1 MSIRVPS
8 MTIKHSGKSYPVDV
22 DVSAPATA
30 FKESIYKVTGVPVDR
45 MKVMVKG
52 ILKDD
57 ADLSKLG
64 LKPGQAITVI
74 GTAGPLPEAPTQQI
88 VFCACACLTPLTVS
102 GGHGLAGIP
111 PGLENLGNTCYL
123 NSTLQAL
130 RTVPEL
136 QTALEGASSSNSAE
150 GRLTTSLKNLYTGMS
165 KTADAVSPFALV
177 TNLRTLAPQFAEQD
191 QRGMYSQQDAD
202 EAWTQVISA
211 LRATL
216 PSQGGR
222 GTFVDDLF
230 SITLTKT
237 LTSPEAPDEPPAV
250 STEHVLKLEC
260 NITID
265 TNFLLSGILDGLNEK
280 IEKNSPSLGRS
291 AVYDS
296 KSRLSRLPKYLAV
309 HLVRFYWRR
318 DIQKKAKIMRKV
330 KFPLQLNALEI
341 STDDLNKQLQ
351 PINTAANNILKTR
364 DDRAKIAK
372 RAKGKG
378 AQAEEVTEEQHR
390 EKEHKEIEELVSAAG
405 ITDKDANATGM
416 YELCAMVTH
425 KGASAESGHY
435 IGWTRKDDGEIAA
448 SGEEQ
453 WYKFDDEKV
462 SVVTADKIQTLDGG
476 GEDSVAYIL
485 LYRAIDF

>member
-1 MSIRVPS
+1 MPPS
-8 MTIKHSGKSYPVDV
+8 RSQDAMNVTIKHSGKSFPVDV

-64 LKPGQAITVI
+64 LKAGQAITVI

-88 VFCACACLTPLTVS
+88 VFLEDMDSSELAQQ
-102 GGHGLAGIP
+102 AGIP

-150 GRLTTSLKNLYTGMS
+150 GRLTVSLKNLYTGMS
-165 KTADAVSPFALV
+165 KTADPVSPFALV

-222 GTFVDDLF
+222 GTFIDDLM

-237 LTSPEAPDEPPAV
+237 LTSPEAPNEPPAV

-265 TNFLLSGILDGLNEK
+265 TNFLVSGILDGLDEK
-280 IEKNSPSLGRS
+280 IEKNSPSLGRTI
-291 AVYDS
+291 VYDS
-296 KSRLSRLPKYLAV
+296 KSRLSRLPQYLAV

-341 STDDLNKQLQ
+341 STEELSKQLQ

-372 RAKGKG
+372 RAKGKA

-390 EKEHKEIEELVSAAG
+390 DKEHKEIEELVSAAG
-405 ITDKDANATGM
+405 ITEKGVNATGM

-435 IGWTRKDDGEIAA
+435 IGWTRKDDGEITA

-453 WYKFDDEKV
+453 WYKFDDDKV
-462 SVVTADKIQTLDGG
+462 STVTADKILSLDGG

-485 LYRAIDF
+485 LYRAINF